1 LHLDAPAGKL
11 TPVHRQ
17 RIELCGV
24 SVEVTT
30 DHAELGSYLA
40 TQFPPCSASAPPDV
54 AVHVRWTDGPR
65 ADPTPHAV
73 FPDWP
78 AETRVD
84 RHVWLGAGTV
94 LCLRQ
99 DDAPQIAIASRP
111 TGLPRRFELRFHFSL
126 DAEGWR
132 ETAKRLVRWRR
143 LATLRR
149 ARLSTL
155 TYYAVYYP
163 VWWHLESRGLAHPLH
178 AAGVALDGRALLLGG
193 LPGCGKSTVAT
204 ALLGVPGAEL
214 LSDNVVLHDGAELHG
229 CFEPLLLDAASRAA
243 LADHVGVTP
252 LGRRHQYARDAYALP
267 HRTGGVPL
275 AAAVVVARGRA
286 TRLTRLAA
294 TECARLL
301 LAANE
306 AAKEV
311 RRYHVLTALLAL
323 AERDALGHLEQ
334 RIAHLD
340 RLLARVPC
348 YWLEVRE
355 GAPAEATAALRDL
368 AATAREAAS

>member
-1 LHLDAPAGKL
+1 M
-11 TPVHRQ
+11 HRQ

-24 SVEVTT
+24 SVEVET
-30 DHAELGSYLA
+30 DHADFGSYLA
-40 TQFPPCSASAPPDV
+40 AQFAPCTATEPADV
-54 AVHVRWTDGPR
+54 AVRVRWTDGPR
-65 ADPTPHAV
+65 AQLAPRAV

-78 AETRVD
+78 VETRVD

-111 TGLPRRFELRFHFSL
+111 TPATGPPRRLELRFHFSL

-132 ETAKRLVRWRR
+132 ETAKRFLRWRR

-163 VWWHLESRGLAHPLH
+163 VWWHLEARGLAHPLH
-178 AAGVALDGRALLLGG
+178 AAGVALGGRALLLGG
-193 LPGCGKSTVAT
+193 LPGCGKSTLAT
-204 ALLGVPGAEL
+204 ALLAAPGAEL

-229 CFEPLLLDAASRAA
+229 CFEPLLLDAASRAR
-243 LADHVGVTP
+243 LAERVP
-252 LGRRHQYARDAYALP
+252 LSPVGRRHQYARDAYHAP
-267 HRTGGVPL
+267 HRDDGVPL
-275 AAAVVVARGRA
+275 AAAVVLARGRA
-286 TRLTRLAA
+286 TRLERLAA
-294 TECARLL
+294 DECARVL

-311 RRYHVLTALLAL
+311 RRYHVLAALLGL
-323 AERDALGHLEQ
+323 AERPALAHFERRIVDLE
-334 RIAHLD
+334 
-340 RLLARVPC
+340 RLLAGVPC
-348 YWLEVRE
+348 YWLEVRD
-355 GAPAEATAALRDL
+355 GAPEEAVAILRDL
-368 AATAREAAS
+368 AGPAREVAS